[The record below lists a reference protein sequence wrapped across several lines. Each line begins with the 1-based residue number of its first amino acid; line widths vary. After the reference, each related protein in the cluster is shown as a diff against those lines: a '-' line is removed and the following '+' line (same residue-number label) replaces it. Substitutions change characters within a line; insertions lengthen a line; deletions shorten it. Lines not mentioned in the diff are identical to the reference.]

1 MAALTYKTLAESV
14 ADAIRGKIM
23 ENRFTPGTRIVEQ
36 ELADEFQTSRGPI
49 REALRQLESEGLV
62 VYVRNAGCSVRT
74 LSVKETYE
82 LYMMR
87 ANYETL
93 VVRLLHGQFPGHIL
107 ARMQRAL
114 QDMRQEEN
122 AYVHRLLS
130 IDHSFHSAILD
141 ALDLPLLKKAWAEV
155 DCVEILTSY
164 TPQKIDVERIYQ
176 SHSEILEACRAGN
189 VERICEKI
197 MGHYW
202 KTIER
207 LMREEGL
214 TTADLGPAWDRLF

>member
-14 ADAIRGKIM
+14 ADAIRSKIM
-23 ENRFTPGTRIVEQ
+23 ENRLKPGERIVEQ

-93 VVRLLHGQFPGHIL
+93 VIRLLHGQIPEQIL
-107 ARMQRAL
+107 ERMQAAL

-164 TPQKIDVERIYQ
+164 TPQKIDVERIYA
-176 SHSEILEACRAGN
+176 SHCEILEACKAGN
-189 VERICEKI
+189 VERICEEI

-207 LMREEGL
+207 LMREEHL
-214 TTADLGPAWDRLF
+214 TLEDIGPSWAAI

>member
-23 ENRFTPGTRIVEQ
+23 ENRLIPGERIVEQ

-93 VVRLLHGQFPGHIL
+93 VVRLLHGQIP
-107 ARMQRAL
+107 AEVTECMQKAL
-114 QDMRQEEN
+114 DDMREKEN
-122 AYVHRLLS
+122 AYFHRLLS
-130 IDHSFHSAILD
+130 IDHSFHLALVE

-155 DCVEILTSY
+155 DCVEILTFY
-164 TPQKIDVERIYQ
+164 TPQQIDVDRIYQ
-176 SHSEILEACRAGN
+176 SHSEILAACRDGDQ
-189 VERICEKI
+189 ERICAKI

-207 LMREEGL
+207 LMREEHVTL
-214 TTADLGPAWDRLF
+214 DELGPSWAAI

>member
-23 ENRFTPGTRIVEQ
+23 ENRFTPGKRIVEQ

-49 REALRQLESEGLV
+49 REALRQLESGLG

-93 VVRLLHGQFPGHIL
+93 VVRLLHGQLPEQIL
-107 ARMQRAL
+107 ERMQVAL

-164 TPQKIDVERIYQ
+164 TPQKIDVERIYA
-176 SHSEILEACRAGN
+176 SHCEILEACRAGD

-202 KTIER
+202 ITIER

-214 TTADLGPAWDRLF
+214 TTADLGPAWDRL